1 MSELKF
7 ESLVPQEY
15 SKLKTQF
22 DDQSVIFVLKGAN
35 LPVVGYSGEFL
46 FKQTKQQSI
55 LKYTDPTDKNQ
66 INPNDNPEMYT
77 NTNTFR
83 YYERVKDMIF
93 KYGLKRELYKN
104 SHGHWVDMTAI
115 RKNMGSL
122 LQLISGVIDESLS
135 GTFDTSVY
143 VKVADYLINHPEEG
157 SIFNQYIVDVN
168 EIPRATFIDEN
179 GKYWEIGPGDGTISV
194 TEPKSYQ
201 FKRYLESE
209 NIDNIHTQDDKYI
222 LFTEALSDYETGFE
236 ASKNYEDNDAHKYDD
251 LKLTFLHVDKTTP
264 FTDLDNL
271 LIFVNG
277 LLVDYKKHPTL
288 DNVIYLPNVKRLAS
302 LQQVGLKK
310 GYGADQYKSYEIVGG
325 DLDCVEYSFDNTQCK
340 YSYKFNVE
348 IYKFDNVAFS
358 HFILPIAYKYILK
371 TEAYSTNTYWLPY
384 KLQFSDKINKDKSI
398 LICSGEII
406 PKDEWDIDPQDPHNV
421 RLLYNDFEF
430 EQLMNEMTAKMR
442 EYLAQTI
449 QHDIE
454 NEPKVNDY
462 ITDYST
468 EESINTGFSNYVTAM
483 NEYIVEVTGG
493 LYDNHFA
500 LSAIASVIKQFDNR
514 SYSLVTVDTDEDVN
528 YDIQFY
534 ENHDDIVVD
543 KPRINQLTNRNWS
556 LDDILI
562 VNGMKQQFVNV
573 YQDKFK
579 VPQTMWLMDQD
590 NIFEHCSAY
599 KLQVIKIEK

>member
-122 LQLISGVIDESLS
+122 LQLISGVIDESFS